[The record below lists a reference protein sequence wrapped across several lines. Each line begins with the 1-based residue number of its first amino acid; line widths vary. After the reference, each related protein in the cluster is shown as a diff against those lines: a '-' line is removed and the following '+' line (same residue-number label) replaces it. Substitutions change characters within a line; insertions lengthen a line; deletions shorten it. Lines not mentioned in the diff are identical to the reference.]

1 MIRPLL
7 KGYKG
12 KVCTIDAE
20 KISMDALGKNFPNT
34 PMLGAVVKVSHVID
48 QERFIQDMKES
59 FQHKFR
65 GKENLIEG
73 NMSALKK
80 SMEEV
85 KVG

>member
-1 MIRPLL
+1 
-7 KGYKG
+7 
-12 KVCTIDAE
+12 
-20 KISMDALGKNFPNT
+20 MDALGKNFPNT

-73 NMSALKK
+73 TMSALKK